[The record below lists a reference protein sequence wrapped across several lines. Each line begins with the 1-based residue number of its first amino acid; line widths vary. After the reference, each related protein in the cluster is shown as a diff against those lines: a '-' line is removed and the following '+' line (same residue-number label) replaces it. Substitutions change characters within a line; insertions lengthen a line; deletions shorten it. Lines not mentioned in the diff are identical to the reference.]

1 MDKLEQNAP
10 NEHATSTSEMS
21 EMKEDTMSKRSEE
34 ECDENNDDDLH
45 DPQYEMEVDH
55 DHSDSEPEC
64 DESDQE
70 SE

>member
-10 NEHATSTSEMS
+10 NERATSTSEMS
-21 EMKEDTMSKRSEE
+21 EKKEDTMSERSEE
-34 ECDENNDDDLH
+34 ECDENNDGDLH
-45 DPQYEMEVDH
+45 DPQYEMEVNH
-55 DHSDSEPEC
+55 EHSDSEPES